1 MTNLYQI
8 QDLMKEQL
16 SDACTLKEFARR
28 AADALEDGEA
38 LAALGFTDED
48 QAVIETAHTY
58 YRGLESAEM
67 TPAKFTLYADW
78 SISFDGTAVYST
90 NSTGSKVT
98 FRFTGL
104 EIDMPQDRYDLHSKA
119 GKEAF
124 FRDLIEVENENESM

>member
-58 YRGLESAEM
+58 YRGLEDAEM

-78 SISFDGTAVYST
+78 SISFDGTAVYSGVQGHIPLYR
-90 NSTGSKVT
+90 SRDRHAAGSLRPAQQGRQRS
-98 FRFTGL
+98 FLPRF
-104 EIDMPQDRYDLHSKA
+104 D
-119 GKEAF
+119 
-124 FRDLIEVENENESM
+124 